1 MDEIFKKIEKILAE
15 QKQPSRVDFLLP
27 KKVSAAKP
35 SEETIDIAH
44 YGKASAGEPAT
55 VSDRET
61 KAAESQKTDPS
72 AKIGVGSHEF
82 NLDELSS
89 EVLGSKVNQDV
100 ASKIGTGG
108 RVLKLDDLGENTGGY
123 DPLMGNVFKPSNN
136 REITLDELS
145 SGSEEK

>member
-1 MDEIFKKIEKILAE
+1 MDEAFKKIEKILTE
-15 QKQPSRVDFLLP
+15 QKQISQIDFLLP
-27 KKVSAAKP
+27 KKAPAAKP
-35 SEETIDIAH
+35 GEDAIDIAR

-55 VSDRET
+55 VSDREGKT
-61 KAAESQKTDPS
+61 AESQKTDPS

-89 EVLGSKVNQDV
+89 EALGGKVNQDV

-108 RVLKLDDLGENTGGY
+108 RVLKLDDLSENSGGY

-145 SGSEEK
+145 SDSEQK